1 MEVEFTELHC
11 KFANPKG
18 PMVLGVAVSTTAG
31 LTPGTT
37 VTVAAPTA
45 VPPGP
50 VAVPVKFVVAVSL
63 PVQEPAKATAPTPL
77 SIVTEVALVDV
88 HVSVTSWPKVA
99 VLGLTCSVIVGA
111 GLVEGEVPGVEG
123 EVPGVEGEVT
133 GVEGVDVAAV
143 VPPPP
148 LPHAK
153 KNIEMERLNNRRIES
168 LRQGMIYSP

>member
-11 KFANPKG
+11 KFASPKG
-18 PMVLGVAVSTTAG
+18 PMVLGVAVKTTAG

-50 VAVPVKFVVAVSL
+50 VAVPVKLVVAVSL
-63 PVQEPAKATAPTPL
+63 PVQEPARATAPTPL

-88 HVSVTSWPKVA
+88 HVSVTNWPKVA
-99 VLGLTCSVIVGA
+99 VLGLTCSAIVGA
-111 GLVEGEVPGVEG
+111 GLAEGEEPGVEG
-123 EVPGVEGEVT
+123 EMP

-153 KNIEMERLNNRRIES
+153 KNIEMERLNNKRIES
-168 LRQGMIYSP
+168 LRKGMIYSP

>member
-18 PMVLGVAVSTTAG
+18 PMVLGVAVNTTAG

-63 PVQEPAKATAPTPL
+63 PVQEPATATAPTPL

-88 HVSVTSWPKVA
+88 HLSVTSWPKVA
-99 VLGLTCSVIVGA
+99 VLGLTCSTIVGA
-111 GLVEGEVPGVEG
+111 GFAEGEVPGVVV
-123 EVPGVEGEVT
+123 EVS
-133 GVEGVDVAAV
+133 GVEGVDVATV

-153 KNIEMERLNNRRIES
+153 KNIEMERLNNRKIES